1 MSYLKKYA
9 CFYGDIEFTTEEEAE
24 IGRFKMQLTKLASM
38 GSKEETAAFFAKEFG
53 DMDEECF
60 DRIDRYFEYLSYY
73 DSGINKEA
81 KFGFAGALSLAALGL
96 AATPLIERGISAL
109 SSNSK
114 HKESLQ
120 KILQQHPALRRDPN
134 TAQYFQAIVD
144 FAPDIA
150 KNAMVAGNIMEA
162 MHRIGPAALDANR
175 IGQLISMQ
183 KEIPPF
189 STGLHTMADP
199 IHRFSDIFRK
209 KGDKD

>member
-9 CFYGDIEFTTEEEAE
+9 CFYGDIELTPEEEAE
-24 IGRFKMQLTKLASM
+24 IGRFKMRLTKVASM
-38 GSKEETAAFFAKEFG
+38 GSKEEGAAFFAEEFG

-60 DRIDRYFEYLSYY
+60 NRIDRYFEYLSLY
-73 DSGINKEA
+73 DSGMNKEA

-96 AATPLIERGISAL
+96 AATPLIEKGISSAM
-109 SSNSK
+109 SSSR
-114 HKESLQ
+114 HKASLK

-134 TAQYFQAIVD
+134 IAQYFQAVVD

-150 KNAMVAGNIMEA
+150 KNAMVAGNILEA

-189 STGLHTMADP
+189 STGLSTMADP
-199 IHRFSDIFRK
+199 VHRFSDIFRK
-209 KGDKD
+209 KGDDK